1 MLDHF
6 VKHRAAAQRL
16 RANPIGSHLDGFTA
30 WLSQR
35 GFAWTTIRQHVWAL
49 AAFGRWLHRR
59 GRSVRLLR
67 RRDADDFCRRPCAVP
82 RRVRDTAALG
92 RFLAYLEAA
101 HLIAVP
107 APVID
112 RSPLAQLKARYAAYL
127 EHDRAL
133 SPGSFTRHWFVLRR
147 FLVERFGDEPI
158 TLRDLQPDD
167 VTRYVLRHVPTQ
179 SRCSAQVS
187 TLRGFL
193 RFLWQAGDIDRDL
206 AAAIPPIRRWRLVEV
221 PKSLQ
226 AAEVAHL
233 LASVDRTSAS
243 GRRNYAILLLLARLG
258 LRAGEVVR
266 LELEDLDWRTGEVT
280 VRGKGLVHARLVK
293 ALEHFGRVE
302 TPPGTA
308 VYFDLHFAI
317 ALAVV
322 DAPMVGVRPGPHG
335 HESELIPWVR
345 IPRHRG
351 LEARSHEH
359 SRNIYAIDIVH
370 FDFLDQYI
378 ERHLLPFADEFST
391 RALKHSAELADGAGF
406 VSGMGTNWYRDLE
419 PRVVPKGSKEAVKR
433 VARAAKMIS
442 RRLAGKKS
450 KG

>member
-59 GRSVRLLR
+59 ERPVRLLR
-67 RRDADDFCRRPCAVP
+67 RCDADDFCRRPCAVP
-82 RRVRDTAALG
+82 RRARDSAALG
-92 RFLAYLEAA
+92 QFLAYLEAA

-112 RSPLAQLKARYAAYL
+112 RSPSAQLKARYAAYL

-133 SPGSFTRHWFVLRR
+133 SPGSITRHWFVLRR

-167 VTRYVLRHVPTQ
+167 VTRYLLRHVPTQ
-179 SRCSAQVS
+179 SRGSAQVS

-221 PKSLQ
+221 PKYLQ

-280 VRGKGLVHARLVK
+280 VRGKGLVQARLPLPRDVG
-293 ALEHFGRVE
+293 A
-302 TPPGTA
+302 
-308 VYFDLHFAI
+308 
-317 ALAVV
+317 ALATYLRTGRPTCATRRVFV
-322 DAPMVGVRPGPHG
+322 CLKAP
-335 HESELIPWVR
+335 
-345 IPRHRG
+345 HRG
-351 LEARSHEH
+351 LGHPATVSTLVHCALNRAGLTPPTTGAHLLRH
-359 SRNIYAIDIVH
+359 SLATNLLRHGTSLGDIGEVLRHQQLQTTEIYAKVDV
-370 FDFLDQYI
+370 DRL
-378 ERHLLPFADEFST
+378 RT
-391 RALKHSAELADGAGF
+391 LAQPWPMPGGA
-406 VSGMGTNWYRDLE
+406 R
-419 PRVVPKGSKEAVKR
+419 
-433 VARAAKMIS
+433 
-442 RRLAGKKS
+442 
-450 KG
+450 